1 MEGEDP
7 MADLEWWCDGVP
19 IVPPPDP
26 ELVDDV
32 ANSDGEQG

>member
-1 MEGEDP
+1 MHPSE
-7 MADLEWWCDGVP
+7 DLETWRDGVP

-26 ELVDDV
+26 ELVDDI